1 LNGMSEPTAPLHV
14 SEIVAQRSFPTVL
27 LKFPFFFFF
36 LKCGHQSLVPASQP
50 LLGLEV
56 GGSDDPWLVCKMEGL
71 LVSLFL
77 FFFECSPRSGGLKTL
92 SHFFFTTLLFPQLL
106 RLSSAERSQQ
116 KCGWRRKAERNIVW
130 GLAVWAV
137 QRSCAL
143 NDKSE
148 RRNTPQI
155 SWE

>member
-1 LNGMSEPTAPLHV
+1 MSEPTAPLHV

-92 SHFFFTTLLFPQLL
+92 SHFFFHHSAV
-106 RLSSAERSQQ
+106 SSAAPSLLCREKS
-116 KCGWRRKAERNIVW
+116 AEVW
-130 GLAVWAV
+130 V
-137 QRSCAL
+137 
-143 NDKSE
+143 E
-148 RRNTPQI
+148 EE
-155 SWE
+155 SWEKYSVGISCVGRAEKLCIEWQIWETQYSTN